1 MRYGTTSKGTRTF
14 CLAAVLWAL
23 PLLILSAQETSP
35 TAALQSAEWERSFEK
50 LYDRALAD
58 KPLRPSPLAL
68 KIARAT
74 SGQQWAGLEPSQAV
88 EHAFE
93 MAMEAEKSLRF
104 GVSAQE
110 TRAVLGQRAAI
121 EQNRKN
127 ERTGLK
133 ELEKGRTWDSQRK
146 NRTSGKTAE
155 GLGAKG
161 SAGQK
166 GQADSLQ
173 QNNQNSQGGQGA
185 NQGGQGPGQNGAP
198 REILLHTD
206 PPSW

>member
-1 MRYGTTSKGTRTF
+1 MAYRTAFEWTRKFST
-14 CLAAVLWAL
+14 AALLWAL
-23 PLLILSAQETSP
+23 PLLMLSAQETSP
-35 TAALQSAEWERSFEK
+35 TAAPQSAGWERSFER
-50 LYDRALAD
+50 LYAEALVDAH
-58 KPLRPSPLAL
+58 LRPSPLAL
-68 KIARAT
+68 RIARAA

-146 NRTSGKTAE
+146 NRMSGKTAE
-155 GLGAKG
+155 GLGTKG
-161 SAGQK
+161 NAGQK
-166 GQADSLQ
+166 GQADALQ
-173 QNNQNSQGGQGA
+173 QNNQNSQGSQGT
-185 NQGGQGPGQNGAP
+185 NQGGQGSGQNGAP
-198 REILLHTD
+198 REILLHAD

>member
-1 MRYGTTSKGTRTF
+1 MGYGTAFKGTRKLF
-14 CLAAVLWAL
+14 MAGVLWAL
-23 PLLILSAQETSP
+23 PLFALSAQEPAP
-35 TAALQSAEWERSFEK
+35 TVPPHSAEWEQSFEQ
-50 LYDRALAD
+50 LYTEALAD

-74 SGQQWAGLEPSQAV
+74 AGQQWAGLEPSQAV
-88 EHAFE
+88 GLALGL
-93 MAMEAEKSLRF
+93 AMDAEKSLRF

-110 TRAVLGQRAAI
+110 TRAALGQRAAI
-121 EQNRKN
+121 EHNRKN

-133 ELEKGRTWDSQRK
+133 EFEKGREWDAQRK
-146 NRTSGKTAE
+146 NRLSGKAAE
-155 GLGAKG
+155 GLGPKG

-166 GQADSLQ
+166 GQTEAIQ
-173 QNNQNSQGGQGA
+173 QNSQNSQGGQGA
-185 NQGGQGPGQNGAP
+185 NQGGQGPGQNGTP